1 MNPKIVFAHP
11 IDLHYSEQGG
21 AVRYTIGLV
30 NFFCDKG
37 LEVTLLGVSLNK
49 QVPASSKPKLRF
61 VSIGGPTS
69 AWQWY
74 IYLVKL
80 LVKLP
85 FLHLPKS
92 AIVHTC
98 RLEFMLPFIAYYPKR
113 PKVIT
118 LDRQLLVASLG
129 HPRLYRIFGSAF
141 AIIIRKVLQNVN
153 VVITDNNTLRYYKKM
168 YPVVDKKAVVLPTSF
183 VNMETF
189 KPMDKSRVRKEFG
202 LPLDEKIVIFI
213 GRIDKEKNVDFL
225 VRSFAYVARKYSNSR
240 LLLVG
245 SGASLDYR
253 NSLKELLHRLE
264 LTNVTFMGVIPH
276 LKIPKILNCADVL
289 ALCSLSEG
297 SPTVVREALA
307 CGIPVVTTKVG
318 DVEQIVTSDSIGSIV
333 ELDEEKFAR
342 AMIRFFGM
350 SSDED
355 QLERRRILEL
365 KGMDFRSVAL
375 RILEVY
381 NRLNQR

>member
-21 AVRYTIGLV
+21 AVRYTIGLI
-30 NFFCDKG
+30 NFLCDKG

-61 VSIGGPTS
+61 VSVGGPAS

-74 IYLVKL
+74 IYMFRL
-80 LVKLP
+80 LAKLP

-92 AIVHTC
+92 AIIHTC
-98 RLEFMLPFIAYYPKR
+98 RLEFMLPFIAYYPEK

-129 HPRLYRIFGSAF
+129 HPRLYRIFGSTL

-153 VVITDNNTLRYYKKM
+153 VVITDSNTLSYYRKM

-202 LPLDEKIVIFI
+202 LPLDEKIIIFI

-225 VRSFAYVARKYSNSR
+225 VRSFAYVARKYSHSR

-253 NSLKELLHRLE
+253 NSLKELLHRLG

-318 DVEQIVTSDSIGSIV
+318 DVEQIITSDSIGSIV
-333 ELDEEKFAR
+333 ELDEEKFAQ
-342 AMIRFFGM
+342 AMVRFFDLA
-350 SSDED
+350 SDEA

-381 NRLNQR
+381 NRLTQR